1 MAFSYAIIFLSL
13 FSARLIQPELL
24 DHVPPEVARP
34 NLADLIRINRYFGG
48 HSILRSMLQKL
59 VQPGEEFTLLDV
71 GAASGDSARLI
82 QSWYPAAR
90 VFSLDYNFTNLE
102 AAPRPKVIADA
113 FALPFPPASFDFVSS
128 SLFLHHFTNDQV
140 AELLSVLYKTAAR
153 ACLVSDLERHI
164 VPYLFLPVTKP
175 IFGWND
181 ITIHDGKLSVRAAF
195 RRQELQSIAASAG
208 LTHAEF
214 HVHRPA
220 FRISMIARKTCA
232 TEPRA

>member
-48 HSILRSMLQKL
+48 HSILRGMLQKL

-82 QSWYPAAR
+82 QSWYPSAR
-90 VFSLDYNFTNLE
+90 VVSLDYNFTNLE
-102 AAPRPKVIADA
+102 AAPRPKVIANA
-113 FALPFPPASFDFVSS
+113 FALPFPPRSFDFVAS
-128 SLFLHHFTNDQV
+128 SLFLHHFTNEQV
-140 AELLSVLYKTAAR
+140 VELLRAFYKTARR
-153 ACLVSDLERHI
+153 ACLISDLERHI
-164 VPYLFLPVTKP
+164 VPYLFLPMTKP
-175 IFGWND
+175 FFGWNK

-208 LTHAEF
+208 LTHAELQ
-214 HVHRPA
+214 VHRPA
-220 FRISMIARKTCA
+220 FRISMIARKA
-232 TEPRA
+232 PA